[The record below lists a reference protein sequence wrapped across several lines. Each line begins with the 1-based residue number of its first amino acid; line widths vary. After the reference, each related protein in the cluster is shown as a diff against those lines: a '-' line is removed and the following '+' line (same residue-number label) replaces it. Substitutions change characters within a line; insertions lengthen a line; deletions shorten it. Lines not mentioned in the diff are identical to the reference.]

1 MPTTRRAAA
10 AARGRPGPA
19 KGQSTISFTGRVTK
33 AVPKDLKKAVSD
45 SPAIAHTTIPERPAS
60 KGAVTKEEEEEK
72 VVDVVADEPEVHEE
86 SEAEAEVEPV
96 TVKAPEKTEAELKAE
111 KITDAQIKSY
121 WKAIEKVRK
130 APRVHQEDLDLGEK
144 VLRYFDVS
152 SQYGPCIG
160 ITRVK
165 RWQRAERLGM
175 KPPIEVLAV
184 LMKEENKENDEVE
197 TAHMDRIMNATALFT

>member
-33 AVPKDLKKAVSD
+33 AVPKDLKKAATD
-45 SPAIAHTTIPERPAS
+45 TPAIAKTTIPERPAS

-72 VVDVVADEPEVHEE
+72 VGDVVADEPDVHEE
-86 SEAEAEVEPV
+86 SEAEVESV
-96 TVKAPEKTEAELKAE
+96 TEKAPEKTEAELKAE

-184 LMKEENKENDEVE
+184 LLKEENKENDEVE

>member
-1 MPTTRRAAA
+1 M
-10 AARGRPGPA
+10 
-19 KGQSTISFTGRVTK
+19 
-33 AVPKDLKKAVSD
+33 PKDLKKAVTD
-45 SPAIAHTTIPERPAS
+45 TPAIAKTTIPERPAS

-86 SEAEAEVEPV
+86 SEAEVEPV
-96 TVKAPEKTEAELKAE
+96 TEKASEKTEAELKAE

-152 SQYGPCIG
+152 SQYGVSLRHSSLIWRCRNVWDWICVNISFLKPCIG

-184 LMKEENKENDEVE
+184 LLKEENKENDEVE
-197 TAHMDRIMNATALFT
+197 TAHMDRIMNATALST

>member
-33 AVPKDLKKAVSD
+33 AVPKDLKKAVTD
-45 SPAIAHTTIPERPAS
+45 TPAIAKTTIPERPAS

-72 VVDVVADEPEVHEE
+72 VVDVVADESEVQEE
-86 SEAEAEVEPV
+86 SEAEVESVAE
-96 TVKAPEKTEAELKAE
+96 KAPEKTEAELKAE
-111 KITDAQIKSY
+111 EITDAQIKSY

-184 LMKEENKENDEVE
+184 LLKEENKENDEVE